1 MKFVMAK
8 EIRPITGSIGMIDA
22 AAAPTA
28 PSAGAEVFYTEALRE
43 LAKLDLP
50 FLLAG
55 TYALSAYTGVARATK
70 DLDIVCKPTDYPRVL
85 NHFRNL
91 GFTVA
96 IEDERWL
103 GKVFQGE
110 HFFDVIFAFW
120 HGMAP
125 VTDQWFESAPRIELF
140 GTPMRVIA
148 PTELIW
154 SKAFV
159 QLRHRYDGPDIAH
172 LILKQHDQIDWRRL
186 LAYMEL
192 HWEVLLAHL
201 LNFRWAYPS
210 ERCCVPRWLMDE
222 LVARLNTQLELPP
235 PRVKI
240 CRGRL
245 FSQVDYATA
254 VEEWGFVDADQ
265 DSE

>member
-1 MKFVMAK
+1 MVK
-8 EIRPITGSIGMIDA
+8 EIRPVTGSIETVDA
-22 AAAPTA
+22 AAEPTV
-28 PSAGAEVFYTEALRE
+28 PSARAEVFYAQALRE

-55 TYALSAYTGVARATK
+55 TYALSAYTGVTRATK
-70 DLDIVCKPTDYPRVL
+70 DLDIVCKPADYPRVL

-91 GFTVA
+91 GYTVA

-103 GKVFQGE
+103 GKVFQDE

-125 VTDQWFESAPRIELF
+125 VADQWFESAPRIEVF
-140 GTPMRVIA
+140 GTLMRIIA

-159 QLRHRYDGPDIAH
+159 QLRHRYDGADIAH

-210 ERCCVPRWLMDE
+210 ERDCVPRWLMDE
-222 LVARLNTQLELPP
+222 LVARLKTQFELPP

-245 FSQVDYATA
+245 FSQIDYEPA
-254 VEEWGFVDADQ
+254 VEEWGFVDADE

>member
-1 MKFVMAK
+1 MVK
-8 EIRPITGSIGMIDA
+8 EIRPVRGSIATGDA
-22 AAAPTA
+22 PAEPTV
-28 PSAGAEVFYTEALRE
+28 PSARAEVFYAQALRE

-55 TYALSAYTGVARATK
+55 TYALSAYTGVTRATK
-70 DLDIVCKPTDYPRVL
+70 DLDIVCKPADYPRVL

-91 GFTVA
+91 GYTVA

-103 GKVFQGE
+103 GKVFQDE

-120 HGMAP
+120 HGLAP
-125 VTDQWFESAPRIELF
+125 VSDQWFESAPRIEVF
-140 GTPMRVIA
+140 GTQMRIIA

-159 QLRHRYDGPDIAH
+159 QLRHRYDRADITH
-172 LILKQHDQIDWRRL
+172 LILKQHDQIDWQRL

-210 ERCCVPRWLMDE
+210 ERDCVPRWLMDE
-222 LVARLNTQLELPP
+222 LVARLKTQFELPP

-240 CRGRL
+240 CRGGR
-245 FSQVDYATA
+245 FSQVDYAPA
-254 VEEWGFVDADQ
+254 VEECGLAESDE

>member
-1 MKFVMAK
+1 MVK
-8 EIRPITGSIGMIDA
+8 EIRPVTGSIETVDA
-22 AAAPTA
+22 AAEPTV
-28 PSAGAEVFYTEALRE
+28 PSARAEVFYAQALRE

-55 TYALSAYTGVARATK
+55 TYALSAYTGVTRATK
-70 DLDIVCKPTDYPRVL
+70 DLDIVCKPADYPRVL

-91 GFTVA
+91 GYTVA
-96 IEDERWL
+96 IEDER
-103 GKVFQGE
+103 
-110 HFFDVIFAFW
+110 
-120 HGMAP
+120 
-125 VTDQWFESAPRIELF
+125 
-140 GTPMRVIA
+140 
-148 PTELIW
+148 
-154 SKAFV
+154 
-159 QLRHRYDGPDIAH
+159 YDGADIAH

-210 ERCCVPRWLMDE
+210 ERDCVPRWLMDE
-222 LVARLNTQLELPP
+222 LVARLKTQFELPS

-245 FSQVDYATA
+245 FSQVDYEPA
-254 VEEWGFVDADQ
+254 VEEWGFVDADE

>member
-1 MKFVMAK
+1 MAK
-8 EIRPITGSIGMIDA
+8 EIRTTAGSTGTVDA
-22 AAAPTA
+22 AAEPTA
-28 PSAGAEVFYTEALRE
+28 PSARAELFYAQALRE

-55 TYALSAYTGVARATK
+55 TYALSAYTGVVRATK
-70 DLDIVCKPTDYPRVL
+70 DLDIVCKPTDYPRIL
-85 NHFRNL
+85 DHFQNL
-91 GFTVA
+91 GYSVA

-103 GKVFQGE
+103 GKVFQDE

-125 VTDQWFESAPRIELF
+125 VNDQWFESAPRVKVF
-140 GTPMRVIA
+140 GTPTRVIA

-159 QLRHRYDGPDIAH
+159 QLRHRYDGADIAH
-172 LILKQHDQIDWRRL
+172 VILKQHDQIDWLRL

-210 ERCCVPRWLMDE
+210 ERDCVPRWLMDE
-222 LVARLNTQLELPP
+222 LVARLKIQFELPP

-245 FSQVDYATA
+245 FSLVDYEPA
-254 VEEWGFVDADQ
+254 VEEWGFVDAGGGNEQRDV
-265 DSE
+265 

>member
-1 MKFVMAK
+1 
-8 EIRPITGSIGMIDA
+8 MIDA
-22 AAAPTA
+22 AAEPTA
-28 PSAGAEVFYTEALRE
+28 PSAGAEVFYTQALRE

-55 TYALSAYTGVARATK
+55 TYALSAYTGVVRATK
-70 DLDIVCKPTDYPRVL
+70 DLDIVC
-85 NHFRNL
+85 
-91 GFTVA
+91 
-96 IEDERWL
+96 IE
-103 GKVFQGE
+103 V
-110 HFFDVIFAFW
+110 
-120 HGMAP
+120 
-125 VTDQWFESAPRIELF
+125 F
-140 GTPMRVIA
+140 GTQMRIIA

-172 LILKQHDQIDWRRL
+172 LILKQHDQIDWQRL

-210 ERCCVPRWLMDE
+210 ERDCVPRWLMDE
-222 LVARLNTQLELPP
+222 LVARLKTQFELPP

-245 FSQVDYATA
+245 FSQVDYAPA
-254 VEEWGFVDADQ
+254 VEEWGFADADQ